1 MLVSAPLGSLRRL
14 LPYLTRHWLPFWGG
28 ISGLLLAR
36 LFEAFIPLLL
46 KQGIDSIAAGSS
58 ALALPVLG
66 IAACAVA
73 RFLTIVVSRR
83 RIRYLGIHVAY
94 DLRKRVYDHLQRQGP
109 GFFARHATGDL
120 MARAINDIQLVRQ
133 LVGQG
138 TRTVL
143 VLGFSAIVGLVFMF
157 RLSPSLTLLLLPPL
171 PLVGLSAYLLARRIY
186 AQSIAVQEG
195 FSDLS
200 ERTQE
205 NLNGIRTVQAQGQEA
220 QEVLRFG
227 EVNDGYADHYL
238 ELMRTN
244 ALLSSLMP
252 ALGAA
257 CTLAVLGFG
266 AGRVLSGELS
276 VGTFTAFFWYIGMVL
291 WPVREAGNM
300 VNLFQRGAAAATRL
314 FEVLDTEPEI
324 ADQPIPGAPEK
335 LSGAIRVEGLSYRHP
350 GAAKDALHAVAFSVE
365 PGETLAVVGPVG
377 SGKSTLLRLLVRLLE
392 PPPGAVRLD
401 GYDIRELPLELVR
414 RHVAAV
420 PQDPFLFAESLRE
433 NVAYEDP
440 LRDERQVWR
449 AVEDA
454 DLRGSVESFP
464 ERLETLVGERGVTLS
479 GGQKQR
485 ATLARGLIRRAPILL
500 LDDCFSSVD
509 TETEKHILDRL
520 RELRGRATTV
530 IVSHRVSTVRQA
542 DRILVLQHGR
552 VTESGTH
559 AELIAKNGFY
569 AALERAQRRRGH
581 LLHELEAASLE
592 GHA

>member
-1 MLVSAPLGSLRRL
+1 MGSLRRL
-14 LPYLTRHWLPFWGG
+14 FPYLTRHWLPFWGG

-36 LFEAFIPLLL
+36 LFEAFIPLFLL
-46 KQGIDSIAAGSS
+46 QGIDSIAAGSP
-58 ALALPVLG
+58 ALALPVAG

-73 RFLTIVVSRR
+73 RFLTIIVSRR

-94 DLRKRVYDHLQRQGP
+94 DLRRRIYDHLQRQGP

-143 VLGFSAIVGLVFMF
+143 VLGFSAVVGFAFMF
-157 RLSPSLTLLLLPPL
+157 RLSPGLTLLLLPPL
-171 PLVGLSAYLLARRIY
+171 PVIGISAYLLARRIY
-186 AQSIAVQEG
+186 SHSIAVQEG
-195 FSDLS
+195 FSVLS

-220 QEVLRFG
+220 QEVLRFD
-227 EVNDGYADHYL
+227 EVNRDYADRYL
-238 ELMRTN
+238 DLMRTN

-252 ALGAA
+252 ALGTA

-266 AGRVLSGELS
+266 ASRVLAGELS
-276 VGTFTAFFWYIGMVL
+276 LGTFTAFFWYIGMVL

-314 FEVLDTEPEI
+314 LEILDTEPEI
-324 ADQPIPGAPEK
+324 ADRPRTGAPEK
-335 LSGAIRVEGLSYRHP
+335 LAGAITVEGLSYRYP
-350 GAAKDALHAVAFSVE
+350 GAATDALRAVSFSVE
-365 PGETLAVVGPVG
+365 PGETLALVGPVG
-377 SGKSTLLRLLVRLLE
+377 AGKSTLLRLLVRLLE
-392 PPPGAVRLD
+392 PPPGTVRLD
-401 GYDIRELPLELVR
+401 GRDIRDLPLELVR

-420 PQDPFLFAESLRE
+420 PQDPFLFAESLRR
-433 NVAYEDP
+433 NVAYDDP
-440 LRDERQVWR
+440 RRDEGQVWR
-449 AVEDA
+449 AVEEA
-454 DLRGSVESFP
+454 DLRSSVESFP
-464 ERLETLVGERGVTLS
+464 ERLETLIGERGVTLS

-485 ATLARGLIRRAPILL
+485 ATLARGLIRRAPVLL

-509 TETEKHILDRL
+509 TETERHILDRL
-520 RELRGRATTV
+520 RALRGATTV

-559 AELIAKNGFY
+559 AELIAKDGFY
-569 AALERAQRRRGH
+569 AALERAQRRRGQ
-581 LLHELEAASLE
+581 LLHDLEAASTE
-592 GHA
+592 AHA